1 MRLNDLDGMLKYI
14 AAIASA
20 GPMSIAEQTNPI
32 ILINAMFDGHET
44 MSFS

>member
-14 AAIASA
+14 ATIASA

-44 MSFS
+44 MSFA